1 MGKNYTKLKISS
13 VVDIELVDVI
23 REVST
28 VYQIGYICKFVEN
41 NTYHFYVQS
50 ARKNIR
56 MTKRKV
62 ANACKKLSS
71 SIIVDNFTTTVGLF
85 LESAGSARK
94 TGPRRKKKD
103 LNPLGCESLSHLD
116 QTHLVDIDIDFIFMF
131 AEHLLYKNPKNCN
144 IRGSTKDRY
153 FRYFDGENW
162 VKADKNDSFLE
173 LIYRNWQ
180 KKLVEF
186 SEMMQSRELIESLD
200 DIRTAER
207 NDPIMFE
214 NAIVL
219 KRGTLV
225 MEKVSK

>member
-13 VVDIELVDVI
+13 VVDIELVDVV

-28 VYQIGYICKFVEN
+28 VYEIGYICKFFEN
-41 NTYHFYVQS
+41 DTYHFYVQS

-62 ANACKKLSS
+62 ANACKKLSL
-71 SIIVDNFTTTVGLF
+71 SITVDNFTTTVGRF

-94 TGPRRKKKD
+94 TGPRQKRQD
-103 LNPLGCESLSHLD
+103 INALGCESLD
-116 QTHLVDIDIDFIFMF
+116 PNMINIDVDIDFIFMF
-131 AEHLLYKNPKNCN
+131 AEHILYKNPKNCN
-144 IRGSTKDRY
+144 IRGSTKDR
-153 FRYFDGENW
+153 FFQYFDGENW

-180 KKLVEF
+180 RKLEEF
-186 SEMMQSRELIESLD
+186 SALTRSVKIDESLE
-200 DIRTAER
+200 DIRKAEE
-207 NDPIMFE
+207 NDPRMFE

-219 KRGTLV
+219 KRGSLI
-225 MEKVSK
+225 MENVSK